1 MRNYPKRTP
10 LSFPIPSTSF
20 LMEKESKLHAQL
32 CTTKPSMDIEEF
44 KRVLQALLNKHSIP
58 YQKKNHFVFDTR
70 LEAFDFADDCE
81 VYLNTRTKV
90 YKDGY
95 MIVQLLDLPP
105 DYDN

>member
-1 MRNYPKRTP
+1 M
-10 LSFPIPSTSF
+10 ST
-20 LMEKESKLHAQL
+20 
-32 CTTKPSMDIEEF
+32 EEF
-44 KRVLQALLNKHSIP
+44 KKILQALLNKHAIP

-81 VYLNTRTKV
+81 FYLNTKTKV

-95 MIVQLLDLPP
+95 MIVQLFNLPA